1 MKIYLQ
7 TNKKVRIEMIPLID
21 MIFLLLVSFI
31 YAMLSMAV
39 HHGLPVIL
47 PPSSSAI
54 IEKELV
60 LSVTVKA
67 DGTIFIN
74 EEPVVLDNLA
84 TALTRKAEDGKQP
97 GVLLFADRNLSYQ
110 KLFRVLD
117 QIRTAGIERI
127 SLQAEVNPST

>member
-47 PPSSSAI
+47 PASSSAI